1 MDGTIITNEDY
12 RNWYYSLSDDNI
24 LLTTC
29 EGDGNAT
36 PHAREWVNLYK
47 DIAGVEVPQGFTDP
61 LGEIETQNAA
71 LEELTSQ
78 ESKTG
83 LYWLLLKGG
92 SHMQTFIYGPKL
104 DAGYAW
110 LLRQTKESEDSRGK
124 QENLNR
130 EWAAE
135 TDAEKLQ
142 AAQSTERLFYEDT
155 EG

>member
-1 MDGTIITNEDY
+1 
-12 RNWYYSLSDDNI
+12 
-24 LLTTC
+24 
-29 EGDGNAT
+29 
-36 PHAREWVNLYK
+36 
-47 DIAGVEVPQGFTDP
+47 
-61 LGEIETQNAA
+61 
-71 LEELTSQ
+71 
-78 ESKTG
+78 
-83 LYWLLLKGG
+83 
-92 SHMQTFIYGPKL
+92 MQTFIYGPKL

-155 EG
+155 EGNAVYCAVPAEGAGTIGYTSAASNRGNVLPVLSAPVYDGSGNYAEQKQEQQGGWH